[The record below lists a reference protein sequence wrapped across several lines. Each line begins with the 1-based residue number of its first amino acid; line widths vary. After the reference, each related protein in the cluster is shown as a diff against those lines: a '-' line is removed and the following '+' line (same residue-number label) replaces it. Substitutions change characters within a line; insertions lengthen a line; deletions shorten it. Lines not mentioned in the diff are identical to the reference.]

1 MTLKFQ
7 NKYRIPSARASWWDY
22 GANGYYFVTICT
34 AGHECCFGNV
44 VAGEM
49 CLSEIGKLAQQY
61 WLDIPK
67 HFPFIQLHS
76 FVVMPNHVH
85 GIIVID
91 KQNDDRINERTVE
104 TPYMGVSIKQII
116 NQETSNHIVSLNN
129 KPIQNTETPKLGVS
143 TVNASMKWDPG
154 ILGVIINQYK
164 RICTI
169 HARKTYPYFA
179 WQTRFH
185 DHIIK
190 TDEAYQLIARYIE
203 NNPMNWAADKFFI

>member
-49 CLSEIGKLAQQY
+49 CLSEIGELAQQY
-61 WLDIPK
+61 WLDIPN
-67 HFPFIQLHS
+67 HFPFVQLHS
-76 FVVMPNHVH
+76 FVVMPNHIH
-85 GIIVID
+85 GIVVID

-104 TPYMGVSIKQII
+104 TPNLGVSIK
-116 NQETSNHIVSLNN
+116 
-129 KPIQNTETPKLGVS
+129 PIQNQETPKLGVS
-143 TVNASMKWDPG
+143 TVNASNKWNPG

-169 HARKTYPYFA
+169 NARKIYPHFA

-190 TDEAYQLIARYIE
+190 TDEAYQLIAQYIK
-203 NNPMNWAADKFFI
+203 NNPIQWEADKFFIEFIP